1 MTRLDPENTRVEVDT
16 THYTGHIL
24 GPKQD
29 MSVS

>member
-1 MTRLDPENTRVEVDT
+1 MTRLDPENARVEVDAK
-16 THYTGHIL
+16 HYTGHIL